1 MKKLVAD
8 GVVRQRI
15 TPKDLRATCGSWVA
29 ASDGVLE
36 AAKRLGHSN
45 TATTTKHYARPIA
58 GRDFK
63 VANNL
68 DQQFN
73 AVVDESRAAS

>member
-1 MKKLVAD
+1 MSLIHLF
-8 GVVRQRI
+8 GTNRHFRRI
-15 TPKDLRATCGSWVA
+15 S
-29 ASDGVLE
+29 
-36 AAKRLGHSN
+36 KRLGHSN

-73 AVVDESRAAS
+73 AVGNESRAAS